1 MAAGGSRFRSK
12 RRGATTGQGAEA
24 RREGTAPF
32 PSLEPIRP
40 YVPAL
45 DSLEDIS
52 GWLGTFRE
60 RLRRARDEEEAGVAA
75 VVEQLEARYVLRRA
89 ELS

>member
-1 MAAGGSRFRSK
+1 MA
-12 RRGATTGQGAEA
+12 
-24 RREGTAPF
+24 PL
-32 PSLEPIRP
+32 PSLAPVEP
-40 YVPAL
+40 YVQAL

-60 RLRRARDEEEAGVAA
+60 RLRQSRTEERPDLAS
-75 VVEQLEARYVLRRA
+75 VVERLEARYMVRRA

>member
-1 MAAGGSRFRSK
+1 M
-12 RRGATTGQGAEA
+12 
-24 RREGTAPF
+24 APF
-32 PSLEPIRP
+32 PSLAPVEP

-60 RLRRARDEEEAGVAA
+60 RLRQSRSEECPDLAS
-75 VVEQLEARYVLRRA
+75 VVERLEARYMVRRA

>member
-1 MAAGGSRFRSK
+1 MA
-12 RRGATTGQGAEA
+12 
-24 RREGTAPF
+24 PL
-32 PSLEPIRP
+32 PSLEPTHP

-60 RLRRARDEEEAGVAA
+60 RLRQARAEERPRVALI
-75 VVEQLEARYVLRRA
+75 VEELEARYVLRRA

>member
-1 MAAGGSRFRSK
+1 MAAGGSGTRSSA
-12 RRGATTGQGAEA
+12 RRGASTGQGAA
-24 RREGTAPF
+24 VRREGQAPL
-32 PSLEPIRP
+32 PSLEP

-45 DSLEDIS
+45 DSLEEIS

-60 RLRRARDEEEAGVAA
+60 RLRQSRTEEQARVATL
-75 VVEQLEARYVLRRA
+75 VDQLEARYVMRRA

>member
-1 MAAGGSRFRSK
+1 MA
-12 RRGATTGQGAEA
+12 
-24 RREGTAPF
+24 PL
-32 PSLEPIRP
+32 PSLAPVEP

-45 DSLEDIS
+45 ESLEDIS

-60 RLRRARDEEEAGVAA
+60 RLRLSRKEERPELAS
-75 VVEQLEARYVLRRA
+75 VVQKLEARYMVRRA